1 MKIRDIIVESQEANV
16 NGTVQQITSKIR
28 EFNQSVLSRFS
39 TYKPLMP
46 YLTRHRE
53 EMNQVIDLLKD
64 PTKTKQEKV
73 ESAKQAINSIASQIK
88 SEIDGK
94 IAFVTPEEAKNP
106 EIQKQ
111 LQAQQSGQLS
121 EGAGDIIII
130 ILRPATSS
138 AGGAIMGFF
147 MLMGLF
153 SFLPDYIYDNLGNIF
168 MTLVAAGVM
177 AGIASMFG
185 SRDEESV
192 SRRAV
197 LGMLAGGASYYG
209 YMKYKDILGTAD
221 SINNSSGSPMLDTM
235 VKEPQ
240 WSSYKSLVNREI
252 TELRDHE
259 YMVVASKPTSDFNKV
274 SSLFTVK
281 KYKYA
286 TYFGLYMRYSPQNKF
301 EFFIGTDK
309 RTISQRESDDK
320 NKREG
325 IISASD
331 ATSLT
336 MRSADINNMVY
347 VKKPELWI
355 DQFDSKGNSN
365 KNWTVGYLIF
375 KLKDDQ

>member
-28 EFNQSVLSRFS
+28 EYNQSVLSRFS

-53 EMNQVIDLLKD
+53 EMNKVIDLFKD

-130 ILRPATSS
+130 ILRPAASG
-138 AGGAIMGFF
+138 GGAIMGFF

-197 LGMLAGGASYYG
+197 LGMLAGGGAYYG

-221 SINNSSGSPMLDTM
+221 SINNASGSPILDTM

-240 WSSYKSLVNREI
+240 WSSYKSLVDREI
-252 TELRDHE
+252 TSSKDGELVR
-259 YMVVASKPTSDFNKV
+259 VASKPTSDFNKV
-274 SSLFTVK
+274 SRLWTVK

-301 EFFIGTDK
+301 EFFIGYDD
-309 RTISQRESDDK
+309 RTKKQREWDDE
-320 NKREG
+320 NKQKG
-325 IISASD
+325 AILWVD
-331 ATSLT
+331 P
-336 MRSADINNMVY
+336 SADYNNMISVEKY
-347 VKKPELWI
+347 KQWI
-355 DQFDSKGNSN
+355 DTYDRKGNSN
-365 KNWTVGYLIF
+365 SIHNDGTLGYLIF
-375 KLKDDQ
+375 KLKGDK